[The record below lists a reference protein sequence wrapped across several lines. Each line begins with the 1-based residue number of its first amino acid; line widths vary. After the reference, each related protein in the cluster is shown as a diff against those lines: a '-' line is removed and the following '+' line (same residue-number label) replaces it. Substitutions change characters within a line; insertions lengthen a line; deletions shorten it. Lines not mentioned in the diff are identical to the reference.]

1 MKNQNTSR
9 SQNGKN
15 KGKNQN
21 QEKEKTFLT
30 GTQNKNKTAH
40 DNTQSIQIK
49 EQIQKQA
56 MLLKRIQDAEEK
68 LKFTQEQRKK
78 LISTKKLEI
87 EKKDQ
92 TINQMRLTNEQLQK
106 ELDILQTQ
114 VQDSLDNVEYKEK
127 NELFEK
133 EKKKR
138 KDPLKQII
146 EQKEKN

>member
-30 GTQNKNKTAH
+30 EPQNKNKTAH

-68 LKFTQEQRKK
+68 LKFTQEPG
-78 LISTKKLEI
+78 S
-87 EKKDQ
+87 
-92 TINQMRLTNEQLQK
+92 
-106 ELDILQTQ
+106 
-114 VQDSLDNVEYKEK
+114 
-127 NELFEK
+127 
-133 EKKKR
+133 
-138 KDPLKQII
+138 
-146 EQKEKN
+146 